1 MDSKKRN
8 GKTKEENLGWASLWC
23 VLCVCC
29 VFVYV
34 CVVCVCVMQE
44 GLDSDNV

>member
-1 MDSKKRN
+1 MASKKRN

-23 VLCVCC
+23 VLCVC
-29 VFVYV
+29 V
-34 CVVCVCVMQE
+34 CVLCVVCLCVCVMQE